1 MAARPVR
8 PGVGIVHVHTDYSH
22 DGKDSVERL
31 RDWAIERGI
40 SFIGLTDH
48 AEDLS
53 APQFDELV
61 TRCRAASDERVS
73 LIPGL
78 EYRFAGYVGLHLLA
92 LGLSHRID
100 PATPEEFVAE
110 AGSAARFTIAA
121 HPGLFR
127 YRLPD
132 SVAQAIDAIEVWNA
146 AYNTRYLP
154 DPAAVRLLESV
165 RARRPEVVGT
175 AGLDQHDS
183 RNDRGTRV
191 VLLNPHAAD
200 PLAELR
206 AGRFVNRG
214 STMEFPARKPFGPL
228 GLAALT
234 TLRAG
239 LDLVN
244 FIHERAVRA
253 LRRVV

>member
-1 MAARPVR
+1 MAAWPMT

-31 RDWAIERGI
+31 REWAIERGI
-40 SFIGLTDH
+40 AFIGLTDH

-53 APQFDELV
+53 VEQFEELV
-61 TRCRAASDERVS
+61 TRCRRASDRQCMI
-73 LIPGL
+73 IPGL
-78 EYRFAGYVGLHLLA
+78 EYRFAGYPGLHLLA

-100 PATPEEFVAE
+100 PDTPEQFVAQ

-121 HPGLFR
+121 HPGLYR
-127 YRLPD
+127 YQLPD

-146 AYNTRYLP
+146 GYNTRYLP
-154 DPAAVRLLESV
+154 DPAAVRLLENV

-191 VLLNPHAAD
+191 VLFDPQAPD
-200 PLAELR
+200 PLAELK

-228 GLAALT
+228 GLAALIG
-234 TLRAG
+234 LRAG
-239 LDLVN
+239 LDVVN
-244 FIHERAVRA
+244 FVHERVVRV
-253 LRRVV
+253 LRPVA

>member
-1 MAARPVR
+1 MR
-8 PGVGIVHVHTDYSH
+8 PGVGVVHVHTDYSH
-22 DGKDSVERL
+22 DGLDSVERL
-31 RDWAIERGI
+31 QAWAIDRGI

-53 APQFDELV
+53 SAQFEELV
-61 TRCRAASDERVS
+61 ARCRVSSDRRVS

-78 EYRFAGYVGLHLLA
+78 EYRFAGYPGLHLLA
-92 LGLSHRID
+92 LGLSRRID
-100 PATPEEFVAE
+100 PATPEEFMAR

-132 SVAQAIDAIEVWNA
+132 SVAEAIDAIEVWNA
-146 AYNTRYLP
+146 AYNTRHLP
-154 DPAAVRLLESV
+154 DPAAVRLLARV

-191 VLLNPHAAD
+191 VLLEPGAAD
-200 PLAELR
+200 PLAELK

-214 STMEFPARKPFGPL
+214 GSIEFPAREPFGAL

-234 TLRAG
+234 GLRAG

-253 LRRVV
+253 LHRVA

>member
-1 MAARPVR
+1 MAARPLR

-53 APQFDELV
+53 ALQFDELV

-78 EYRFAGYVGLHLLA
+78 EYRFAGYPGLHLLA

-154 DPAAVRLLESV
+154 DPVAVRLLESV

-214 STMEFPARKPFGPL
+214 STMEFPARNPFGPL

-253 LRRVV
+253 LRRVA